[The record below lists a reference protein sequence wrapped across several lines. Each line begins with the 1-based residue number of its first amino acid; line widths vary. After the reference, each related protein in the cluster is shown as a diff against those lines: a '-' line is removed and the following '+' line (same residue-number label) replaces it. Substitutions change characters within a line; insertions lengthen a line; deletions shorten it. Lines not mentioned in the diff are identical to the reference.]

1 MGNPAKMAV
10 RTLTMGVGHGE
21 CFGMLGPNGAGK
33 TTTINML
40 VGFTQPTSG
49 TAEVEGFDICRDMDR
64 IYTLMGVC
72 PQHDLLWETLTALE
86 HMFFYGR
93 LKNLAAHELAA
104 AADTCLKQVPHSV
117 CHFV

>member
-1 MGNPAKMAV
+1 MGNPAKVAV

-40 VGFTQPTSG
+40 GNSQFADLKHHSNSRHMYLLTCVVFICPVGFTQPTSG
-49 TAEVEGFDICRDMDR
+49 TAQIEGFDIRQDMDR

-72 PQHDLLWETLTALE
+72 PQV
-86 HMFFYGR
+86 
-93 LKNLAAHELAA
+93 
-104 AADTCLKQVPHSV
+104 CL
-117 CHFV
+117 